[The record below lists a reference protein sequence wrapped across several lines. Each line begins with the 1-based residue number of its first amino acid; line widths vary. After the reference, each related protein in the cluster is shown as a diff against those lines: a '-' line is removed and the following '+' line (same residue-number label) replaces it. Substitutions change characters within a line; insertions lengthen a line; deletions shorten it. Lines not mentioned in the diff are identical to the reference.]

1 MRCFHPELA
10 LWSVCLDLDSS
21 KRQTLGQGC
30 DVGGN
35 SKKHG
40 YGKREMIQG
49 RKLSQYSV
57 L

>member
-10 LWSVCLDLDSS
+10 LWRVCLDLDSS

-49 RKLSQYSV
+49 RKLTQYSV